1 MWIVTRL
8 SLVIAYSSNC
18 AQPSN
23 AANCATELLFQRFQ
37 HAPYYDAPH
46 LNMTLRESV
55 LRKVVSVFVAW
66 AG

>member
-1 MWIVTRL
+1 L
-8 SLVIAYSSNC
+8 SLGFRSSLPILPT

-37 HAPYYDAPH
+37 HAPYHDAPH

-55 LRKVVSVFVAW
+55 LRKVGSVFVAW